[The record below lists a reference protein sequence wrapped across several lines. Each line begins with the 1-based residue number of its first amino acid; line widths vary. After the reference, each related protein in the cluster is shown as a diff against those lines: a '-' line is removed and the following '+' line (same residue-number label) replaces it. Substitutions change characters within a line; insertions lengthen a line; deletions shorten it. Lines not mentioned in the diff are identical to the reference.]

1 MSQLNGIRYVLERL
15 RVKIRQKHLDLMA
28 KGTTPSVSD
37 MKTPQFWA
45 ELQKF
50 ADQLALMMRNLS
62 SMAHSL
68 EAQAEGARFAPLT
81 YRYSA
86 KQSVRDR
93 QRNVQDVLDLAME
106 IAGDL
111 QDLYGRGQKPTEAD
125 MIKGIEKIMKELG
138 KAIDNS
144 QVHAT
149 VKHLTGEPGLH
160 GHSQP
165 APSLGGLTSLPVLLM
180 AIIFMIRRKSRE
192 HQREDA

>member
-1 MSQLNGIRYVLERL
+1 MSQLNGIRYVLEKL

-37 MKTPQFWA
+37 VKTPQFWDD
-45 ELQKF
+45 LQKF

-93 QRNVQDVLDLAME
+93 QRNVQNVIDLAME

-125 MIKGIEKIMKELG
+125 MVKGIEKIMKELG
-138 KAIDNS
+138 KQIDNA
-144 QVHAT
+144 QLHAT
-149 VKHLTGEPGLH
+149 VKHLTSEPGLH
-160 GHSQP
+160 GQAQS

-180 AIIFMIRRKSRE
+180 AIIFMIRRKSR
-192 HQREDA
+192 QKQDA

>member
-1 MSQLNGIRYVLERL
+1 MSQLNGIRFVLERL
-15 RVKIRQKHLDLMA
+15 RAKVRQKHLDLIA
-28 KGTTPSVSD
+28 KGTTPQASD
-37 MKTPQFWA
+37 VKTPDFWA
-45 ELQKF
+45 DLEKF
-50 ADQLALMMRNLS
+50 ADQLALLMRNLN
-62 SMAHSL
+62 SMANSL
-68 EAQAEGARFAPLT
+68 EAQAEGARFAPLS

-93 QRNVQDVLDLAME
+93 QRNVQNVMDLALE

-125 MIKGIEKIMKELG
+125 MIKGVEKIMKELG

-144 QVHAT
+144 QVQAT
-149 VKHLTGEPGLH
+149 VKQLTSEPGLH

-180 AIIFMIRRKSRE
+180 AIIFMIRRKARE
-192 HQREDA
+192 KQKQDA